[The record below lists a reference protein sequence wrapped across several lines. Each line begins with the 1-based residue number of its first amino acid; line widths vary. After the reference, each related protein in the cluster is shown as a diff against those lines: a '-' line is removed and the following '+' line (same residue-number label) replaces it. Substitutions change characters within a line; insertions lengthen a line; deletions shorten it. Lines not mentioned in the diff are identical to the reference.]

1 MYDTE
6 NEALNQDANNSQQNN
21 EPKQHFHNNGQF
33 YAFSVIGS
41 DYQEVIGV
49 TLSMSC
55 LHYTEQSIVRLLDI

>member
-21 EPKQHFHNNGQF
+21 EPKQHLHNNGQS
-33 YAFSVIGS
+33 YAFS
-41 DYQEVIGV
+41 VIGV